1 MEKKWW
7 HNQVVYQIY
16 PRSFRDSNGD
26 GIGDLNGIRE
36 KLGYLQELGVQ
47 IIWLC
52 PVYRSPNRD
61 NGYDI
66 SDYYQIMEEFGTIED
81 MYALIEE
88 CKNHDISIIMDLVL
102 NHSSDMHEWFRES
115 RSSRENPYRDY
126 YIWKDPVDGK
136 EPTSEE
142 AFFGGSVWEW
152 DETTQQYYRHTFC
165 REQPDLNWNNI
176 HMRQELYKMI
186 CFWME
191 KGIQGFRLDAID
203 RIYKNESGY
212 LESKSVKIHE
222 FLKEMN
228 HNTFSTAS
236 HMVTVGEASGAD
248 TEEARLYS
256 APDRQELDMVFQFEV
271 MGIDGTRTRDFEPKG
286 YTLKDLKQVMAKW
299 QTELGSDAWNSL
311 FWSNHDYPRAVS
323 RFGNDAPE
331 YRVLSAKML
340 ATLLHGMRGTP
351 YIYQGEEIGMTNVR
365 YSDISDYRDIETIN
379 FYKKK
384 KSEGWAEE
392 KIMEYVRRNSRDNA
406 RTPMQWDDSAGA
418 GFSEGTPWIG
428 LNPNYTEINVC
439 QNRQDRASVF
449 YHYKKLI
456 ELRKTKDVL
465 VYGSFQ
471 MEYETHSQ
479 IFAYTRNYED
489 ESVLVI
495 CNFDRTTCS
504 IPLNISVDE
513 KDILLSNYEDLKKE
527 DETLCLRPY
536 EAVMIQTGGKTI

>member
-1 MEKKWW
+1 
-7 HNQVVYQIY
+7 
-16 PRSFRDSNGD
+16 
-26 GIGDLNGIRE
+26 
-36 KLGYLQELGVQ
+36 
-47 IIWLC
+47 
-52 PVYRSPNRD
+52 
-61 NGYDI
+61 
-66 SDYYQIMEEFGTIED
+66 
-81 MYALIEE
+81 
-88 CKNHDISIIMDLVL
+88 
-102 NHSSDMHEWFRES
+102 
-115 RSSRENPYRDY
+115 
-126 YIWKDPVDGK
+126 
-136 EPTSEE
+136 
-142 AFFGGSVWEW
+142 
-152 DETTQQYYRHTFC
+152 
-165 REQPDLNWNNI
+165 
-176 HMRQELYKMI
+176 
-186 CFWME
+186 
-191 KGIQGFRLDAID
+191 
-203 RIYKNESGY
+203 
-212 LESKSVKIHE
+212 
-222 FLKEMN
+222 
-228 HNTFSTAS
+228 
-236 HMVTVGEASGAD
+236 MVTVGEASGAD